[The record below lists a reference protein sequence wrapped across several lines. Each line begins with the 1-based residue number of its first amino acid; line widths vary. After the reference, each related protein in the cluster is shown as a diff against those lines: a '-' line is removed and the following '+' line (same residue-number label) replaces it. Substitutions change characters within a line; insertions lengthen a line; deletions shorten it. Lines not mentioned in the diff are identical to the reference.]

1 MENKLFLKQKPTLKD
16 FQEYLGK
23 ALRVRGFERETA
35 AELVLLFLEE
45 AGEMAKAVRK
55 TTGVKTGTHSK
66 KQHLDEE
73 LADVFIYL
81 LEICNHFHI
90 DLETAFRKK
99 EEKNKTRTWK

>member
-23 ALRVRGFERETA
+23 ALCIRGFEQETA
-35 AELVLLFLEE
+35 AELVLLFLGE

-55 TTGVKTGTHSK
+55 TTGIKASAHSQE
-66 KQHLDEE
+66 QHLDEE
-73 LADVFIYL
+73 VADVFIYL
-81 LEICNHFHI
+81 LEICNHFDI